1 MLPSG
6 LRVVTERMRGSHTFN
21 LGFFAAV
28 GSRWETPRLHGAS
41 HFLEHVLFKGT
52 RRRTPEQISAAIES
66 VGGELN
72 AYTAKEHTCFYTR
85 VLARDA
91 DLAVDVL
98 ADMITSS
105 TMPAKE
111 IESERA
117 VILDE
122 IAMHSDDPGETAHEL
137 ITGELLGGG
146 LDKPV
151 IGSPRSIRELT
162 RTQILGYWKRRYR
175 PERLVISAT
184 GKVDHDRL
192 VAQLSDYEALAAVRP
207 TGASNGAANGSA
219 RPAGRPPSP
228 VTGEPVVLTRSR
240 RFEQSTAVL
249 AGPGPGL
256 FDDDRFPI
264 GLLSII
270 VGGGMASRLFVEVR
284 ERRGLAYGIEAGETS
299 YSDAGLWSVDW
310 QCAPDRVAEILT
322 LVRQCLADLA
332 EHGVT
337 AEELRRAK
345 GQLAGQTVL
354 SFEGP
359 QSRMSRLGTAELHGD
374 PRSVADLLTGY
385 DAVTAEDVR
394 RVAADLLAQRQV
406 LAVVGPSTAL
416 RPLRRALTA

>member
-52 RRRTPEQISAAIES
+52 RRRSPEEISAAIEA

-105 TMPAKE
+105 TMPSKE

-137 ITGELLGGG
+137 ITGELLAGSG
-146 LDKPV
+146 LAKPV
-151 IGSPRSIRELT
+151 IGSPRSIRELS
-162 RTQILGYWKRRYR
+162 RAQIMGYWKRRYR

-192 VAQLSDYEALAAVRP
+192 VAQLSEYEALAGAGAA
-207 TGASNGAANGSA
+207 GASKSASASVRGVGSINGSA
-219 RPAGRPPSP
+219 GA
-228 VTGEPVVLTRSR
+228 EPVVLTRSR

-249 AGPGPGL
+249 ATAGPGL
-256 FDDDRFPI
+256 FDEDRFPI

-299 YSDAGLWSVDW
+299 YTDAGLWSVDW

-322 LVRQCLADLA
+322 LVRRCLADLA

-337 AEELRRAK
+337 AEELARAK

-374 PRSVADLLTGY
+374 PRTVADLLTAY

-394 RVAADLLAQRQV
+394 RVAAALLAQRQV
-406 LAVVGPSTAL
+406 LAVVGPSTAV
-416 RPLRRALTA
+416 RPLRRALA

>member
-6 LRVVTERMRGSHTFN
+6 LRIVTERMPGSHTFN

-105 TMPAKE
+105 TMPSKE

-137 ITGELLGGG
+137 ITGELLGSG

-162 RTQILGYWKRRYR
+162 RSQIMGYWKRRYR

-192 VAQLSDYEALAAVRP
+192 VAQLSEYEALTAA
-207 TGASNGAANGSA
+207 GSNHSSRAPRVLGSA
-219 RPAGRPPSP
+219 KASTNG
-228 VTGEPVVLTRSR
+228 VATAVDPVVLTRSR

-249 AGPGPGL
+249 ATPGPGL
-256 FDDDRFPI
+256 FDDNRFPI

-310 QCAPDRVAEILT
+310 QCAPDRVAEILA
-322 LVRQCLADLA
+322 LVRRCLADLA
-332 EHGVT
+332 DQGVT
-337 AEELRRAK
+337 DEELARAK

-359 QSRMSRLGTAELHGD
+359 QSRMSRLGTAELLGD

-385 DAVTAEDVR
+385 AAVTAEDVR
-394 RVAADLLAQRQV
+394 RVAADLLGQRQV
-406 LAVVGPSTAL
+406 LAVIGPSTAL
-416 RPLRRALTA
+416 RPLRRALS

>member
-105 TMPAKE
+105 TMPSKE

-117 VILDE
+117 VILDK

-162 RTQILGYWKRRYR
+162 RAQIMGYWKRRYR

-192 VAQLSDYEALAAVRP
+192 VAQLSEYEALTAARSTSP
-207 TGASNGAANGSA
+207 HGSRSLSSPKGPNGT
-219 RPAGRPPSP
+219 AGLD
-228 VTGEPVVLTRSR
+228 PVVLTRSR

-249 AGPGPGL
+249 ATPGPGL

-332 EHGVT
+332 GHGVT
-337 AEELRRAK
+337 AEELARAK

-374 PRSVADLLTGY
+374 PRSVADLLAAY
-385 DAVTAEDVR
+385 DATTAEDVR

-416 RPLRRALTA
+416 RPLRRALS

>member
-1 MLPSG
+1 MPS
-6 LRVVTERMRGSHTFN
+6 
-21 LGFFAAV
+21 
-28 GSRWETPRLHGAS
+28 
-41 HFLEHVLFKGT
+41 
-52 RRRTPEQISAAIES
+52 
-66 VGGELN
+66 
-72 AYTAKEHTCFYTR
+72 
-85 VLARDA
+85 
-91 DLAVDVL
+91 
-98 ADMITSS
+98 
-105 TMPAKE
+105 KE

-137 ITGELLGGG
+137 ITGELLGSG

-162 RTQILGYWKRRYR
+162 RSQIMGYWKRRYR
-175 PERLVISAT
+175 PERLVITAT
-184 GKVDHDRL
+184 GKVDHDHL
-192 VAQLSDYEALAAVRP
+192 VAQLSEYDALATAQPLSSSTSSRALSSSK
-207 TGASNGAANGSA
+207 GSRNGVT
-219 RPAGRPPSP
+219 AG
-228 VTGEPVVLTRSR
+228 VDPVVLTRSR

-249 AGPGPGL
+249 ATPGPGL
-256 FDDDRFPI
+256 FDEDRFPI

-322 LVRQCLADLA
+322 LVRRCLADLA

-337 AEELRRAK
+337 DEELARAK

-359 QSRMSRLGTAELHGD
+359 QSRMSRLGTAELLGD
-374 PRSVADLLTGY
+374 PRSVADLLTAY
-385 DAVTAEDVR
+385 DTVTAEDVR
-394 RVAADLLAQRQV
+394 RVAADLFHQRQV
-406 LAVVGPSTAL
+406 LAVVGPTTAT